1 MEANEGIVV
10 STHREAIGLTQGAYA
25 AWLNTQLGRK
35 YDKQRVS
42 RWELG
47 AERIPQAVREL
58 IDGPPEIR
66 RPKAMIT
73 IAVANQKGGVGKTA
87 TAVNVAYSLARAG
100 YRTLLIDA
108 DSQSNATMHVG
119 IRGGALHALEQS
131 GRTLFHTL
139 VNDRPLSE
147 IIGPTGVEGL
157 FLAAAHISLAG
168 AETQLADPAK
178 GTLVLKEHI
187 REVRSSF
194 DFAVIDCAPSLSYI
208 TANALTAADYVL
220 IPVQTDP
227 MPLVA
232 LHHLM
237 GTIGAL
243 QRRANYDLKVL
254 GILPTMYS
262 ARNTQDR
269 ESLEELKRDYG
280 RNFPVFPPIPR
291 STVYPQSSGSGRPT
305 LSSDGVV
312 PGREVYAEIVNH
324 LLTINGLAV
333 DSANCAAR

>member
-1 MEANEGIVV
+1 MTEEITGIDLVQSQV
-10 STHREAIGLTQGAYA
+10 RVAGGA
-25 AWLNTQLGRK
+25 
-35 YDKQRVS
+35 
-42 RWELG
+42 
-47 AERIPQAVREL
+47 
-58 IDGPPEIR
+58 
-66 RPKAMIT
+66 
-73 IAVANQKGGVGKTA
+73 
-87 TAVNVAYSLARAG
+87 SLADLG
-100 YRTLLIDA
+100 ETVTSLDLTLNEIHGKWATDVAPVLKKLPNLSSLSLALNRLHGDLTCVDGGDDA
-108 DSQSNATMHVG
+108 DSNG
-119 IRGGALHALEQS
+119 K
-131 GRTLFHTL
+131 
-139 VNDRPLSE
+139 
-147 IIGPTGVEGL
+147 
-157 FLAAAHISLAG
+157 LA
-168 AETQLADPAK
+168 
-178 GTLVLKEHI
+178 V
-187 REVRSSF
+187 V
-194 DFAVIDCAPSLSYI
+194 AV

-237 GTIGAL
+237 GTVGAL

-280 RNFPVFPPIPR
+280 KSFPVFPPIPR

-324 LLTINGLAV
+324 LLTINGLAF
-333 DSANCAAR
+333 DSANGAAR